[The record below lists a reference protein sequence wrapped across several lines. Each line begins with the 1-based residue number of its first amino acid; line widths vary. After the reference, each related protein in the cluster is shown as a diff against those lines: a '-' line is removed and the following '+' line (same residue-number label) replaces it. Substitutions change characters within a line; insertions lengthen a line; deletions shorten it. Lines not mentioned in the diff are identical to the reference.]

1 MTVRRLPLTRPAR
14 RLIRDRRGAA
24 AVEFALSLPL
34 LVALLLG
41 FLESGRYIEEVHI
54 VTKAV
59 RDGVRYAARQPFTSY
74 ACTTG
79 MGAVDIG
86 STPIGTAIKRYVR
99 TGSVTG
105 TTPRLRQWTD
115 DNSVSVL
122 VVCNRSSTGLYEGVE
137 GGAPVVQIHAN
148 VPYTPL
154 AGEVGWHSGMALH
167 SRAQSAV
174 MGIAA

>member
-1 MTVRRLPLTRPAR
+1 MTVRRLLG
-14 RLIRDRRGAA
+14 DRRGVAA
-24 AVEFALSLPL
+24 AEFALSLPL
-34 LVALLLG
+34 LVALMLG

-74 ACTTG
+74 GCAAGTG
-79 MGAVDIG
+79 TVDIS
-86 STPIGTAIKRYVR
+86 STPVGTAIRRYVR
-99 TGSVTG
+99 TGSPAG

-115 DNSVSVL
+115 DTTVSIL
-122 VVCNRSSTGLYEGVE
+122 VVCNSSSSGIYDGLV

-148 VPYTPL
+148 VPYAPL
-154 AGEVGWHSGMALH
+154 AGEVGWHAEMALH

-174 MGIAA
+174 MGI

>member
-1 MTVRRLPLTRPAR
+1 MPPRPSVRTAR
-14 RLIRDRRGAA
+14 AFIRDRRGSS

-34 LVALLLG
+34 LIALMLG

-59 RDGVRYAARQPFTSY
+59 RDGVRYAARQPFTAYGCVAGSG
-74 ACTTG
+74 T
-79 MGAVDIG
+79 VDIG
-86 STPIGTAIKRYVR
+86 STPMGTAIKRYVR

-105 TTPRLRQWTD
+105 VTPRLRQWTD

-122 VVCNRSSTGLYEGVE
+122 VVCNSSSTGLYSEVE
-137 GGAPVVQIHAN
+137 GGAPVVQVHAN
-148 VPYTPL
+148 VPYAPL
-154 AGEVGWHSGMALH
+154 AGDVGWHAGMALH
-167 SRAQSAV
+167 ARAQSAV